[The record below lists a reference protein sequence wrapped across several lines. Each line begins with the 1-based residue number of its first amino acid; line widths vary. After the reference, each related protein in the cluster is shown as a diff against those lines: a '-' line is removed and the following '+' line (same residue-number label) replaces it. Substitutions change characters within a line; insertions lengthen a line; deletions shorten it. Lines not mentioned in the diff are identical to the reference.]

1 MPVIF
6 FIVSTKKNLQSQ
18 PERVEEVII
27 LSAEEPFRV
36 PTAHSSASTQQ
47 QVQAR
52 QDGAMEYRSGDP
64 DTWGFFPTVGSSPSP
79 PPTP

>member
-1 MPVIF
+1 MPDISQKQQTDGF
-6 FIVSTKKNLQSQ
+6 TRRKKHKWFDKN
-18 PERVEEVII
+18 
-27 LSAEEPFRV
+27 RV